1 LCGRTIRTI
10 GVAVTRASTARR
22 LAAGAA
28 YGGGGLGLAGA
39 GLLGL
44 LRYEAHAARRRVE
57 ARTSK
62 QDPPSGDGV
71 YGRGRGKPLVF
82 TVLGDSSA
90 VGLGVE
96 RATETPG
103 VLLAAALAELAERP
117 VRLRRLAVSGAESCE
132 LDPQVERALAE
143 KPDVVL
149 IMIGAN
155 DVTTRTRPA
164 VSVRH
169 LAESVRR
176 LREAGAEVVVG
187 TCPDLGTIRPI
198 GQPLRLLA
206 RRWSRQ
212 MAAAQTIAVV
222 EAGGRTVSLGSVLG
236 PSFAQDRS
244 LFSVD
249 EFHPSAAG
257 YAQAAAVLLPA
268 LADAIGVWPTPVGR
282 RQRRGTVR
290 PVARAAARAAG
301 RPGTEVRATE
311 VRGSGTGPLGSWA
324 RLLRRRPTE
333 LPTPEEAG
341 AAAEAVEVPVS

>member
-1 LCGRTIRTI
+1 MRGATI
-10 GVAVTRASTARR
+10 GVAVTRAGTARR
-22 LAAGAA
+22 LVAGAA

-39 GLLGL
+39 GLLAV
-44 LRYEAHAARRRVE
+44 LRLEARAARRRVE
-57 ARTSK
+57 SRTSK
-62 QDPPSGDGV
+62 QEPPTGDGV
-71 YGRGRGKPLVF
+71 YGRGRGRVKPLVF
-82 TVLGDSSA
+82 VVLGDSSA

-96 RATETPG
+96 RAGETPG

-117 VRLRRLAVSGAESCE
+117 VRLVRVAVSGSESYE
-132 LDPQVERALAE
+132 LDPQVERALAVR
-143 KPDVVL
+143 PDLAL

-155 DVTTRTRPA
+155 DVTSRTRPS

-169 LAESVRR
+169 LADAVRR
-176 LREAGAEVVVG
+176 LREAGAQVVVG

-212 MAAAQTIAVV
+212 LAAAQTIAVV

-257 YAQAAAVLLPA
+257 YASAAAVLLPA
-268 LADAIGVWPTPVGR
+268 LADAVGVWPERADR
-282 RQRRGTVR
+282 RRLRRGTVR

-301 RPGTEVRATE
+301 RTGTEVRATE
-311 VRGSGTGPLGSWA
+311 VRGSGTGPLGTWA
-324 RLLRRRPTE
+324 RLLRRRPSD
-333 LPTPEEAG
+333 LPVPAEVGEADG
-341 AAAEAVEVPVS
+341 LPVG

>member
-1 LCGRTIRTI
+1 M
-10 GVAVTRASTARR
+10 TA
-22 LAAGAA
+22 AA
-28 YGGGGLGLAGA
+28 YGGGGVGLAGA
-39 GLLGL
+39 GLLAL
-44 LRYEAHAARRRVE
+44 LRWEALSARRRVE
-57 ARTSK
+57 ARTAK
-62 QDPPSGDGV
+62 QPPPPGDGV
-71 YGRGRGKPLVF
+71 YGRTRGRAKPLVF
-82 TVLGDSSA
+82 AVLGDSSA

-96 RATETPG
+96 RAAETPG

-117 VRLRRLAVSGAESCE
+117 VRLVRLAVSGAESCE
-132 LDPQVERALAE
+132 LDPQVEQAVAQR
-143 KPDVVL
+143 PDLVL

-169 LAESVRR
+169 LADCVRR

-212 MAAAQTIAVV
+212 LAAAQTIAVV

-236 PSFAQDRS
+236 PSFAQDRT
-244 LFSVD
+244 LFSID

-257 YAQAAAVLLPA
+257 YAAAAAVLLPA
-268 LADAIGVWPTPVGR
+268 LADAVGVWPARDER
-282 RQRRGTVR
+282 RRERRGSVR

-311 VRGSGTGPLGSWA
+311 VRGSSTGPLGTWA

-333 LPTPEEAG
+333 LPTPEEVR
-341 AAAEAVEVPVS
+341 EAVAEVPVSSAP

>member
-1 LCGRTIRTI
+1 M
-10 GVAVTRASTARR
+10 TRASTARR

-28 YGGGGLGLAGA
+28 YGGGGVGLLGAA
-39 GLLGL
+39 LLGL
-44 LRYEAHAARRRVE
+44 LREQARSARRKVE
-57 ARTSK
+57 ARTAK
-62 QDPPSGDGV
+62 ADPPSGNGL

-82 TVLGDSSA
+82 AVLGDSSA

-96 RATETPG
+96 RAAETPG

-117 VRLRRLAVSGAESCE
+117 VRLVRLAVSGAVSRD
-132 LDPQVERALAE
+132 LDDQVTKALAE
-143 KPDVVL
+143 QPDVAV

-155 DVTTRTRPA
+155 DVTSRTRPA

-169 LAESVRR
+169 LADAVSR
-176 LREAGAEVVVG
+176 LVEAGCEVVVG

-222 EAGGRTVSLGSVLG
+222 GAGGRTVSLGSVLG
-236 PSFAQDRS
+236 PSFASDRT

-257 YAQAAAVLLPA
+257 YAAAAACLLPSI
-268 LADAIGVWPTPVGR
+268 ADAVGVWPAVPERGLRPLR
-282 RQRRGTVR
+282 RETVK
-290 PVARAAARAAG
+290 PVARAAARAAS
-301 RPGTEVRATE
+301 RPGTEVQPTE
-311 VRGSGTGPLGSWA
+311 VRGSDTGPRGPWA
-324 RLLRRRPTE
+324 LLRRPRPTE
-333 LPTPEEAG
+333 MPTPEQAEE
-341 AAAEAVEVPVS
+341 AAEAPIGG